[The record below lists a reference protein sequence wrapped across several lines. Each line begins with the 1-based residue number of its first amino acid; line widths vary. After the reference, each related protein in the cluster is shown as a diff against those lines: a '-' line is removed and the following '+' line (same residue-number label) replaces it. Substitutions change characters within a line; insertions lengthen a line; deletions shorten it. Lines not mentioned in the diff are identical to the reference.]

1 MSERLKIENR
11 LLSSRGFIF
20 ISIDDKEASTF
31 RLLCDNIFVE
41 SNYEKTYYIKVRY
54 LEKTLKSD
62 MKYHREIEQVLVYKK
77 SDVAQSYI
85 KPEAYDYGKFVYS
98 LVELASGSLMELG
111 GKKVVLFKDGEYKIT
126 KSPSGF
132 RDGLKE
138 VWVTETILNGN
149 SSGKFFRDYIDG
161 RKNLDGLGVLYK
173 VYDIGDDQYQ
183 YRYFTGQ
190 RNLMRLK
197 LSIIKE
203 FL

>member
-98 LVELASGSLMELG
+98 LEELASGSLME
-111 GKKVVLFKDGEYKIT
+111 
-126 KSPSGF
+126 PSGF